1 MPLLGLKERLLE
13 AAGMDS
19 GMMDYC
25 KEHDSK
31 KPSSSSSHGRSRVVH
46 HHHNKKKKTAR
57 SGLTEDEIVRR
68 LQGKAE
74 ARESSQGMRRRFLL
88 RLAVALHAY
97 GSSAARTEYLID
109 KAADRLEVETSIA
122 VFPSLILLSFPSV
135 DETDPTRKEIHL
147 LTVDSNLDVDKLGR
161 ADELANNV
169 GKEGAPLLLAYWRL
183 KAIANS
189 PPEFGNWWRLFSF
202 ALSAS
207 MSALLFFNGSLW
219 DGAFS
224 LLLGFIVGVVDIIAS
239 RSSLFASV
247 MEFTAALLVSF
258 MARMFQ
264 VHLRAFHLCYF
275 AMALSSLVQLLP
287 GMSLT
292 LGVSEMVAKSHVT
305 GTSRVMYALF
315 SALQLGFGLAMG
327 ENLVWWAPKP
337 VSAACVPPDLSI
349 WLNLIWFS
357 GYTFASN
364 VLLNARLDQWPGMAL
379 ASFVGYVMSELTSLR
394 LDSSASSVISAFA
407 VGITGTAYSQF
418 TGDLPLVMILSGILL
433 LVPGGIGVQGVAAML
448 QDDVLS
454 GMGFVFDM
462 VVVGLSITLG
472 LLVAKIL
479 LPSALL
485 GTSRANANN
494 KNTLPTQLEKDRADD
509 AIASS
514 GSDSDSEEDM
524 AI

>member
-25 KEHDSK
+25 KEHNSK
-31 KPSSSSSHGRSRVVH
+31 KPSSSNSHGRSRVVH
-46 HHHNKKKKTAR
+46 HHKKKKKKTAR

-88 RLAVALHAY
+88 RLAVALHSY

-135 DETDPTRKEIHL
+135 DENDPTRKEIHL

-161 ADELANNV
+161 ADELANHV
-169 GKEGAPLLLAYWRL
+169 GKEGVPLLLAYWRL
-183 KAIANS
+183 KAIASS

-287 GMSLT
+287 GLSLT

-349 WLNLIWFS
+349 WLNLIW
-357 GYTFASN
+357 
-364 VLLNARLDQWPGMAL
+364 
-379 ASFVGYVMSELTSLR
+379 
-394 LDSSASSVISAFA
+394 
-407 VGITGTAYSQF
+407 
-418 TGDLPLVMILSGILL
+418 
-433 LVPGGIGVQGVAAML
+433 
-448 QDDVLS
+448 
-454 GMGFVFDM
+454 
-462 VVVGLSITLG
+462 
-472 LLVAKIL
+472 
-479 LPSALL
+479 
-485 GTSRANANN
+485 
-494 KNTLPTQLEKDRADD
+494 
-509 AIASS
+509 
-514 GSDSDSEEDM
+514 
-524 AI
+524 

>member
-31 KPSSSSSHGRSRVVH
+31 KPSSSNSHGRSRVVH
-46 HHHNKKKKTAR
+46 HHNDKKKKKTAR

-88 RLAVALHAY
+88 RLAVALHSY

-135 DETDPTRKEIHL
+135 DENDPTRKEIHL

-161 ADELANNV
+161 ADELANHV
-169 GKEGAPLLLAYWRL
+169 
-183 KAIANS
+183 
-189 PPEFGNWWRLFSF
+189 
-202 ALSAS
+202 
-207 MSALLFFNGSLW
+207 GSLW

-379 ASFVGYVMSELTSLR
+379 ASFVGYVVSELTSLR

-494 KNTLPTQLEKDRADD
+494 KNTLPTQLEKDRADG